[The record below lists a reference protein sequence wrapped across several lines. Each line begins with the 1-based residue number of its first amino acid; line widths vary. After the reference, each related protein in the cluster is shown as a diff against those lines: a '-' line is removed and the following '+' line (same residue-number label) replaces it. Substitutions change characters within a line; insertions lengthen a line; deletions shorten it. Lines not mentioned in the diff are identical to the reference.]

1 MAEDGTIEA
10 IRIADAPGFALGV
23 QWHAEYDPQRN
34 PINRELFQAFGEALA
49 PAGGL
54 SGRKNGRG
62 KREDAMRDRQW
73 SRRDLLK
80 ASTASAAGVVFAEPL
95 RAAAPPA
102 ADVTPALIEAAR
114 KEGKLSFY
122 SALELN
128 IAERLARTFEAK
140 YPGISVR
147 VERSGAERIFQR
159 IAQEQG
165 SGINAVDVANSTD
178 PAHYL
183 DWKKND
189 WLAPYVPEEV
199 ARHFPADQID
209 PDGMHATSCAWLE
222 AIGYNTNLVKRE
234 DAPKSYADLLDPK
247 WQGKIV
253 KGHPGYSGAILTA
266 TFVLAR
272 DLGWPYLEKL
282 AQQKVMQVQSAADPP
297 KKILLGERAV
307 MADGNDYNL
316 VLLKDQGKPVEV
328 VYPAEGSPLIIVP
341 SGIFSGAPN
350 PNAARLFQSFF
361 FSAETQQMLVDVFA
375 HRSFHAQVKEKGEHI
390 PLAGLKL
397 LKADP
402 AAGAGAERGDQ
413 GALHQ
418 DLRGV
423 SGHACRSRIR
433 HSP

>member
-1 MAEDGTIEA
+1 MKD
-10 IRIADAPGFALGV
+10 
-23 QWHAEYDPQRN
+23 
-34 PINRELFQAFGEALA
+34 
-49 PAGGL
+49 
-54 SGRKNGRG
+54 RK
-62 KREDAMRDRQW
+62 W
-73 SRRDLLK
+73 SRRELLK
-80 ASTASAAGVVFAEPL
+80 ASAASTAGVLFAAPL
-95 RAAAPPA
+95 RAAAPPPTA
-102 ADVTPALIEAAR
+102 VTPGLIEAAR
-114 KEGKLSFY
+114 KEGKVSFY
-122 SALELN
+122 TALELN
-128 IAERLARTFEAK
+128 TAERLAKVFEAK
-140 YPGISVR
+140 YSGIAVR

-159 IAQEQG
+159 IAQEQA
-165 SGINAVDVANSTD
+165 SRINAVDVANSTD

-189 WLAPYVPEEV
+189 WLAPYIPEEV
-199 ARHFPADQID
+199 AKHFPADQVD
-209 PDGMHATSCAWLE
+209 ADGMHATSCAWTE
-222 AIGYNTNLVKRE
+222 TIGYNTNLVKPD

-247 WQGKIV
+247 WQGKLV

-341 SGIFSGAPN
+341 SGIFRGAPN

-361 FSAETQQMLVDVFA
+361 LGAEAQQLLVDSFA
-375 HRSFHAQVKEKGEHI
+375 HRSFHAQVKEKPGHT
-390 PLAGLKL
+390 PLSALKL

-402 AAGAGAERGDQ
+402 AAVQAQSEEIKARYSK
-413 GALHQ
+413 LF
-418 DLRGV
+418 GV
-423 SGHACRSRIR
+423 
-433 HSP
+433 

>member
-1 MAEDGTIEA
+1 
-10 IRIADAPGFALGV
+10 
-23 QWHAEYDPQRN
+23 
-34 PINRELFQAFGEALA
+34 
-49 PAGGL
+49 
-54 SGRKNGRG
+54 
-62 KREDAMRDRQW
+62 MRDGRW

-80 ASTASAAGVVFAEPL
+80 ASTAAVAGTLFAEPAK
-95 RAAAPPA
+95 AAAPPA
-102 ADVTPALIEAAR
+102 EEVTPALIEAAK

-128 IAERLARTFEAK
+128 TAERLARTFEAK

-183 DWKKND
+183 EWKKNN
-189 WLAPYVPEEV
+189 WLAPYLPGEV
-199 ARHFPADQID
+199 ARNFPADQVD

-222 AIGYNTNLVKRE
+222 VIGYNTSLVKRE
-234 DAPKSYADLLDPK
+234 EAPKSYADLLDPR

-253 KGHPGYSGAILTA
+253 KAHPGYSGAIMTA
-266 TFVLAR
+266 TFVLTR
-272 DLGWPYLEKL
+272 DLGWTYFEKL

-297 KKILLGERAV
+297 KKILLGERAI

-328 VYPAEGSPLIIVP
+328 VYPAEGAPLIIVP
-341 SGIFSGAPN
+341 SGIFRGAPN

-375 HRSFHAQVKEKGEHI
+375 HRSFHAQVREKGEHI
-390 PLAGLKL
+390 PLANLKM

-402 AAGAGAERGDQ
+402 AAVQAQSEEIKARYTKIF
-413 GALHQ
+413 
-418 DLRGV
+418 GV
-423 SGHACRSRIR
+423 
-433 HSP
+433 

>member
-1 MAEDGTIEA
+1 M
-10 IRIADAPGFALGV
+10 R
-23 QWHAEYDPQRN
+23 
-34 PINRELFQAFGEALA
+34 
-49 PAGGL
+49 
-54 SGRKNGRG
+54 SRK
-62 KREDAMRDRQW
+62 W

-80 ASTASAAGVVFAEPL
+80 VSAASAAGMLFAEPL
-95 RAAAPPA
+95 RAAAPPPSP
-102 ADVTPALIEAAR
+102 VTPELIEAAR

-128 IAERLARTFEAK
+128 TAEKLARTFEAK
-140 YPGISVR
+140 YPGISIR

-189 WLAPYVPEEV
+189 WLAAYVPEDV
-199 ARHFPADQID
+199 ARHFPADQVD
-209 PDGMHATSCAWLE
+209 PDGTHATACAWLE
-222 AIGYNTNLVKRE
+222 VIGYNTTLVKSE

-247 WQGKIV
+247 WLGKMV
-253 KGHPGYSGAILTA
+253 KAHPGYSGAILTA
-266 TFVLAR
+266 TFVLSR

-282 AQQKVMQVQSAADPP
+282 AKQKVMQVQSAADPP

-341 SGIFSGAPN
+341 SGIFKNAPN
-350 PNAARLFQSFF
+350 PNAAKLFQNYL

-375 HRSFHAQVKEKGEHI
+375 HRSFHANVKEKGAHV
-390 PLAGLKL
+390 PLSSLKL

-402 AAGAGAERGDQ
+402 AQVQAQSEQLKARYAKTF
-413 GALHQ
+413 
-418 DLRGV
+418 GV
-423 SGHACRSRIR
+423 
-433 HSP
+433 

>member
-1 MAEDGTIEA
+1 M
-10 IRIADAPGFALGV
+10 
-23 QWHAEYDPQRN
+23 
-34 PINRELFQAFGEALA
+34 
-49 PAGGL
+49 
-54 SGRKNGRG
+54 
-62 KREDAMRDRQW
+62 
-73 SRRDLLK
+73 LK
-80 ASTASAAGVVFAEPL
+80 ASAVSAACALFAEPL
-95 RAAAPPA
+95 RAAAPPPTE
-102 ADVTPALIEAAR
+102 VTPDLIDAAR
-114 KEGKLSFY
+114 KEGKVSFY
-122 SALELN
+122 TALELN
-128 IAERLARTFEAK
+128 TAERVSRMFEAK
-140 YPGISVR
+140 YPGITVR

-165 SGINAVDVANSTD
+165 SGIRAVDVANSTD

-183 DWKKND
+183 DWKKNG
-189 WLAPYVPEEV
+189 WLAPYVPADV
-199 ARHFPADQID
+199 AKHFPADQID
-209 PDGMHATSCAWLE
+209 PDGMHATSCAWTE
-222 AIGYNTNLVKRE
+222 AIGYNTGLVKRE

-341 SGIFSGAPN
+341 SGIFQGAPN

-361 FSAETQQMLVDVFA
+361 FGAEAQQFLVDTFA
-375 HRSFHAQVKEKGEHI
+375 HRSFHAQVKEKSGHT
-390 PLAGLKL
+390 PLSALKL

-402 AAGAGAERGDQ
+402 AAVQAQSEEIKARY
-413 GALHQ
+413 AKIF
-418 DLRGV
+418 GV
-423 SGHACRSRIR
+423 
-433 HSP
+433 

>member
-1 MAEDGTIEA
+1 M
-10 IRIADAPGFALGV
+10 PGL
-23 QWHAEYDPQRN
+23 D
-34 PINRELFQAFGEALA
+34 
-49 PAGGL
+49 
-54 SGRKNGRG
+54 
-62 KREDAMRDRQW
+62 W
-73 SRRDLLK
+73 SRRDVLR
-80 ASTASAAGVVFAEPL
+80 ASVASAASAVFAEPL

-102 ADVTPALIEAAR
+102 SAITPALIEAAR

-128 IAERLARTFEAK
+128 VAERLARTFETK
-140 YPGISVR
+140 YPGISIR

-165 SGINAVDVANSTD
+165 SGIKAVDVANSTD

-183 DWKKND
+183 DWKKSD
-189 WLAPYVPEEV
+189 WLEPYLPEEV
-199 ARHFPADQID
+199 ARNFPADQIS
-209 PDGMHATSCAWLE
+209 PDGTHATACAWIE
-222 AIGYNTNLVKRE
+222 AIGYNTDLVKRE

-266 TFVLAR
+266 TFVLSR
-272 DLGWPYLEKL
+272 DLGWSYFEKL
-282 AQQKVMQVQSAADPP
+282 AQQKIMQVQSAADPP

-328 VYPAEGSPLIIVP
+328 VYATEGSPLIIVP
-341 SGIFSGAPN
+341 SGIFRNAPN
-350 PNAARLFQSFF
+350 PNAARLFQHFF

-375 HRSFHAQVKEKGEHI
+375 HRSFHAQVKEKGAHI
-390 PLAGLKL
+390 PLADLKL

-402 AAGAGAERGDQ
+402 AAVQAQSEEIKKRYTKIF
-413 GALHQ
+413 
-418 DLRGV
+418 GV
-423 SGHACRSRIR
+423 
-433 HSP
+433 